1 METAR
6 FGLQSVVEYLM
17 PIYEY
22 ICQHCRKEFETL
34 RPMTQKDAPLACE
47 NCGSRDVK
55 RKLALVHAHNGGS
68 AVPVAAGG
76 GGCGS
81 CSGGDCGHCGH

>member
-1 METAR
+1 
-6 FGLQSVVEYLM
+6 M

-22 ICQHCRKEFETL
+22 VCQSCRKEFETI
-34 RPMTQKDAPLACE
+34 RPMSQKDVSITCE
-47 NCGSRDVK
+47 KCGSRDVK

-68 AVPVAAGG
+68 AVPSTSESGS
-76 GGCGS
+76 GCGS